1 MRSRDENQLQQ
12 SPGSQFARQH
22 DDPDDR
28 RGFSA
33 IGFLFDDG
41 FVSAARETVA
51 QFGVGPVRVQA
62 GQLEYQW
69 NGLVVG
75 SLEEIELRLRSIL
88 KVRADI
94 PIIVDPEDTVLAG
107 DALQVYDISKRE
119 GATSVYMVAR

>member
-1 MRSRDENQLQQ
+1 VIKIK
-12 SPGSQFARQH
+12 A
-22 DDPDDR
+22 
-28 RGFSA
+28 
-33 IGFLFDDG
+33 
-41 FVSAARETVA
+41 
-51 QFGVGPVRVQA
+51 QA